1 MIWKKPP
8 VRITVSEIEKLN
20 LISKEVR
27 KSWFERFYDSVSNIL
42 SNGKSF
48 APAELNGFR

>member
-1 MIWKKPP
+1 MIYKKPP

-20 LISKEVR
+20 LISNEVR
-27 KSWFERFYDSVSNIL
+27 KSWFERFHDSVSKFL

-48 APAELNGFR
+48 APAELNGFK